1 MNGVKSPKIVVV
13 ALGRDDGECPKY
25 GGKPA
30 GEFVGSSNVS
40 GEDGDNVFARGVDVD
55 DGGIRVLGLDAGGD
69 GPDTD
74 AESADED
81 ESFIT
86 GKIGGDKGRG
96 RVDGGSGVFLTFARI
111 E

>member
-55 DGGIRVLGLDAGGD
+55 DGGIRVLGLDAG
-69 GPDTD
+69 
-74 AESADED
+74 AM
-81 ESFIT
+81 
-86 GKIGGDKGRG
+86 
-96 RVDGGSGVFLTFARI
+96 ARTQMPRAPMKTRAS
-111 E
+111 

>member
-40 GEDGDNVFARGVDVD
+40 GEDGDNVFARGV
-55 DGGIRVLGLDAGGD
+55 GLDAGGD

-86 GKIGGDKGRG
+86 GKIGGDKGRD
-96 RVDGGSGVFLTFARI
+96 RVDGGTGIFLSFARV

>member
-40 GEDGDNVFARGVDVD
+40 GEDGDNVFARGVDAN
-55 DGGIRVLGLDAGGD
+55 DGWVRVFRLRARGD
-69 GPDTD
+69 GPHAD

-81 ESFIT
+81 ESFVKLAAT
-86 GKIGGDKGRG
+86 KAG
-96 RVDGGSGVFLTFARI
+96 I
-111 E
+111 ESMEVQGFSCPSPA

>member
-55 DGGIRVLGLDAGGD
+55 DGGIRVLGLDAG
-69 GPDTD
+69 
-74 AESADED
+74 AM
-81 ESFIT
+81 
-86 GKIGGDKGRG
+86 
-96 RVDGGSGVFLTFARI
+96 ARTQMPRAPMKMRAS
-111 E
+111 

>member
-30 GEFVGSSNVS
+30 GEFVGSPDVT
-40 GEDGDNVFARGVDVD
+40 GEDGNGVLASGVDAN
-55 DGGIRVLGLDAGGD
+55 DGWVRVFRLRARGD
-69 GPDTD
+69 GPHAD

-81 ESFIT
+81 ESFVT
-86 GKIGGDKGRG
+86 GKIGGDKGRD
-96 RVDGGSGVFLTFARI
+96 RVDGGTGIFLSFARV